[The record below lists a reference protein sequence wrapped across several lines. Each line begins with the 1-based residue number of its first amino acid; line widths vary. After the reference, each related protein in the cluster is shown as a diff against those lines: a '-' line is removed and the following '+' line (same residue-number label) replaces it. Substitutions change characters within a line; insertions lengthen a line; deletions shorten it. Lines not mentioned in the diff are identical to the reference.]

1 MAEEKRSLHLKLQ
14 EYCDCFLET
23 DPKDELELI
32 SKRGAASDITGNS
45 EEVALKFL
53 GVAILYALKESAKK
67 ISLAKTEQGEV
78 TLSVEATGKYVLPAP
93 SADLAGQVFKVM
105 RSITHL
111 EEKKGK
117 ELFSLGIKNDRIEL
131 GVEFYDTKDKEL
143 LTVVFPS
150 A

>member
-1 MAEEKRSLHLKLQ
+1 MRMPEFPR
-14 EYCDCFLET
+14 DCRH
-23 DPKDELELI
+23 I
-32 SKRGAASDITGNS
+32 C
-45 EEVALKFL
+45 V
-53 GVAILYALKESAKK
+53 
-67 ISLAKTEQGEV
+67 LAY
-78 TLSVEATGKYVLPAP
+78 ATGKYVLPAP

-131 GVEFYDTKDKEL
+131 GVEFDDTKDKEL
-143 LTVVFPS
+143 LTIVFPS